1 MDRHTNKPFMVVCI
15 RDKTEQGEHMLSQG
29 TGWSVMALVYNSEQ
43 ALSAQ
48 FQKMMVNFGLG
59 IFTWQIRLRLME

>member
-1 MDRHTNKPFMVVCI
+1 
-15 RDKTEQGEHMLSQG
+15 MLSQG